1 MINGKKY
8 KIKSLYDNKK
18 KGAAAQRKGFV
29 QTRVCESLFI
39 CKE

>member
-18 KGAAAQRKGFV
+18 GAAAQRQRFV
-29 QTRVCESLFI
+29 QTWVCESIFI

>member
-18 KGAAAQRKGFV
+18 GAAAQCQGFV